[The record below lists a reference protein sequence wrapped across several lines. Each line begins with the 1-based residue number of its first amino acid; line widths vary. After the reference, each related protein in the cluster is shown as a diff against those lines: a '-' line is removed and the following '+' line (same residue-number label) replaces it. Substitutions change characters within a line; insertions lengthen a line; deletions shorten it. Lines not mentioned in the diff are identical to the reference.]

1 MNTQLSHAEA
11 QEYRRFARPHDELKK
26 GENLMKPVLVTYV
39 TMSGSTVDVA
49 NTVAEEI
56 AKQGLPV
63 ETLPL
68 AKVNDLSEYSAIV
81 LGAPMA
87 MGWHHSAIK
96 FLEQNRQALQG
107 IPLAI
112 FAMAV
117 SLTWMGET
125 EVCGVPVC
133 LDTNLGKLP
142 HKPGRLSFKESFTSL
157 NHYAAPIIK
166 AATPGSPISIAFFGG
181 RMDYKRLK
189 LPALLFVKFVIQ
201 ARECDLRNWG
211 LIRSWTR
218 ELLSGFS
225 VTCDVPANTLVRT
238 A

>member
-11 QEYRRFARPHDELKK
+11 QECRRFARPHDEIKK

-49 NTVAEEI
+49 STVADEI
-56 AKQGLPV
+56 AKQGLSV
-63 ETLPL
+63 EIHPL

-87 MGWHHSAIK
+87 MGWHHTAIK
-96 FLEQNRQALQG
+96 FLEKNRQVLQH

-125 EVCGVPVC
+125 EVGGVPVSV
-133 LDTNLGKLP
+133 DAKLGRPLQ
-142 HKPGRLSFKESFTSL
+142 KPGRPSFKERATSL
-157 NHYAAPIIK
+157 NHYAAPILK
-166 AATPGSPISIAFFGG
+166 AAAPARPISLAFFGG
-181 RMDYKRLK
+181 QMDYKRLK
-189 LPALLFVKFVIQ
+189 LPALLFVRLIIQ
-201 ARECDLRNWG
+201 APECDLRNWD

-218 ELLSGFS
+218 DLASRLAVRSA
-225 VTCDVPANTLVRT
+225 VLADTLVEMV
-238 A
+238 